1 MRTLG
6 RGNTIGRM
14 KPDTAKMKYQEA
26 DTLFRENQYAAA
38 LAILDDLDKAFPKTK
53 NIMLLR
59 AFCLAHLYRAQE
71 AIRVCDRILGRFECP
86 EAHDLK
92 ISLVRNDGLPSVPG
106 RDTPPPRRIESS
118 SKSHADRPSLA
129 GRIANVLL
137 TLALLFAAL
146 LIIGSS
152 IHYILYG

>member
-1 MRTLG
+1 
-6 RGNTIGRM
+6 M

-38 LAILDDLDKAFPKTK
+38 LEILDDLDKAFPKTK

-59 AFCLAHLYRAQE
+59 ALCLAHLYRAQE

-106 RDTPPPRRIESS
+106 RDTAPPRRIESS
-118 SKSHADRPSLA
+118 SKSHAGGGGILSRILGALFTLSL
-129 GRIANVLL
+129 VL
-137 TLALLFAAL
+137 AAAL
-146 LIIGSS
+146 IIVVS
-152 IHYILYG
+152 IRYILYG